1 MNLEQ
6 FFDKHGTSRV
16 EDVARAA
23 GTNLA
28 YLRQCKYGT
37 RRMSADLAVKMEAA
51 SGREMTA
58 PELRP
63 DLPWAATLHNGERSP

>member
-6 FFDKHGTSRV
+6 FFDNYGTARV

-28 YLRQCKYGT
+28 YLRQCKYGA
-37 RRMSADLAVKMEAA
+37 RRMSADLAVKMEDA
-51 SGREMTA
+51 SAGVMTA
-58 PELRP
+58 SELRP
-63 DLPWAATLHNGERSP
+63 DLPWRK

>member
-1 MNLEQ
+1 MNLQQ

-58 PELRP
+58 QELRP
-63 DLPWAATLHNGERSP
+63 DLPWS

>member
-6 FFDKHGTSRV
+6 FFDKHGTSHV
-16 EDVARAA
+16 EDVARSA

-37 RRMSADLAVKMEAA
+37 RRMSADLAVKIEAA

-58 PELRP
+58 QELRP
-63 DLPWAATLHNGERSP
+63 DLPWS

>member
-6 FFDKHGTSRV
+6 FFDNYGTARV

-23 GTNLA
+23 GTNIA
-28 YLRQCKYGT
+28 YLRQCKYGA
-37 RRMSADLAVKMEAA
+37 RRMSADLAVKIEAA

-58 PELRP
+58 QELRP
-63 DLPWAATLHNGERSP
+63 DLPWS

>member
-16 EDVARAA
+16 EDIARAA

-58 PELRP
+58 QELRP
-63 DLPWAATLHNGERSP
+63 DLPWS

>member
-6 FFDKHGTSRV
+6 FFDKHKTSHV

-58 PELRP
+58 QELRP
-63 DLPWAATLHNGERSP
+63 DLPWRK

>member
-16 EDVARAA
+16 SDVARAA

-37 RRMSADLAVKMEAA
+37 RRMSADLAVKIEAA

-58 PELRP
+58 QELRP
-63 DLPWAATLHNGERSP
+63 DLPWS

>member
-16 EDVARAA
+16 SDVARAA

-37 RRMSADLAVKMEAA
+37 RRMSADLAVKVEAA

-58 PELRP
+58 QELRP
-63 DLPWAATLHNGERSP
+63 DLPWS

>member
-6 FFDKHGTSRV
+6 FFDNYGTARV

-58 PELRP
+58 QELRP
-63 DLPWAATLHNGERSP
+63 DLPWS

>member
-6 FFDKHGTSRV
+6 FFNKHGAARV
-16 EDVARAA
+16 ADVARAA

-37 RRMSADLAVKMEAA
+37 RRMSADLAVKM
-51 SGREMTA
+51 
-58 PELRP
+58 
-63 DLPWAATLHNGERSP
+63 